1 MKLHPNAALTPVQRR
16 RMCRRIQDGQSIA
29 GAAEDFNTSRQ
40 TATKWWRR
48 WQDGDKQLHDRTSAP
63 GAVPHRTAR
72 EVEDEVVELRRTHG
86 WGPDRLSSHT
96 GVPSTTCWRIIHRR
110 DCTGPSPRA
119 HVSSRSTNRYEAIAP
134 GELVHVDVAKFARI
148 PAGGGHRMLG
158 RQDGKANSRSDP
170 DAGGYDFLH
179 AAVDDHSRLAY
190 AELLD
195 AEDADACVGF
205 WRRANT
211 FFEANGIQVKRLLTD
226 NALVYTNAH
235 AFADVLEETGVDD
248 HWTIQPYRPRTNGK
262 VERFNR
268 TCKEEF
274 AYAYFWDDNQTR
286 RDALP
291 TWLHWFNHHRDHT
304 SLHRRPPMS
313 RVNNQAVCDN

>member
-1 MKLHPNAALTPVQRR
+1 
-16 RMCRRIQDGQSIA
+16 
-29 GAAEDFNTSRQ
+29 
-40 TATKWWRR
+40 
-48 WQDGDKQLHDRTSAP
+48 
-63 GAVPHRTAR
+63 
-72 EVEDEVVELRRTHG
+72 
-86 WGPDRLSSHT
+86 
-96 GVPSTTCWRIIHRR
+96 
-110 DCTGPSPRA
+110 
-119 HVSSRSTNRYEAIAP
+119 
-134 GELVHVDVAKFARI
+134 
-148 PAGGGHRMLG
+148 MLG